1 MNGIRLLLLL
11 AAAAQVEPG
20 TERDYGWSVNKLDG
34 VLEYIVQINTD
45 EVRAMEQRSV
55 KYPNGQ
61 ENVSNMPRELVGRAS
76 RVVTRVGNEILPRE
90 PSLQDLERTP
100 RLFEQPN
107 PSATA
112 LLGPGR
118 LQELESNVHNIQGS
132 APALPEFPN
141 GLGGAQGQT
150 GVGNDRFGQASNTLR
165 DDPKESLSDAFP
177 DSNMLAQNLSNN
189 QSGASGFLNDTRGA
203 AAGASSRFNNTAQP
217 AVANPAANP
226 SANPPSS
233 MPAFPPAVG
242 ANSTLATNPY
252 PGSTNSKSSGLG
264 NGTQLGSNP
273 SALNYPDPR
282 LNPPSLNSPLPQQ
295 QTPSSGFGTTPGLAG
310 RPANNWA
317 ATSNPAPATYDP
329 RLSQPYD
336 SYAGTPNYSPS
347 YTSAPNP
354 GTYPLHVATNAPNP
368 ALANSSTQT
377 GRPPQTA
384 ASGGVAAPPISAS
397 GGQITATN
405 VDGILQVLFLLSLVV
420 NFYLG
425 ILIRKLLIRY
435 RSLLTNVRSQTAYT

>member
-11 AAAAQVEPG
+11 AASAQVEPG
-20 TERDYGWSVNKLDG
+20 TERDYGWSVNKDDG

-45 EVRAMEQRSV
+45 EVRAMEQRSE

-90 PSLQDLERTP
+90 PSLQELERTS

-118 LQELESNVHNIQGS
+118 LQELEANVRNIQGS
-132 APALPEFPN
+132 APAIPDFPN
-141 GLGGAQGQT
+141 GFAGAQAQT
-150 GVGNDRFGQASNTLR
+150 GSDRLGQAANTLR
-165 DDPKESLSDAFP
+165 EDLANSLTDALP
-177 DSNMLAQNLSNN
+177 DSKMLAQNFSNN
-189 QSGASGFLNDTRGA
+189 QSGASGFLNGA
-203 AAGASSRFNNTAQP
+203 GGGTASSNSKFNNTAQP
-217 AVANPAANP
+217 STTNPAATP
-226 SANPPSS
+226 LANPPSS
-233 MPAFPPAVG
+233 MPPFPPATG
-242 ANSTLATNPY
+242 ANATLANPY
-252 PGSTNSKSSGLG
+252 PGATNNKNLGFG
-264 NGTQLGSNP
+264 NGTQAGSGT

-282 LNPPSLNSPLPQQ
+282 LTPPSLNSPLPQQ
-295 QTPSSGFGTTPGLAG
+295 QTPSSGFGTTPGLTN

-317 ATSNPAPATYDP
+317 ATPNPASTNYDP
-329 RLSQPYD
+329 SMSQPYD
-336 SYAGTPNYSPS
+336 AYGGAPNYSPS
-347 YTSAPNP
+347 YTPLPNS
-354 GTYPLHVATNAPNP
+354 GTYPLHVATNAPLVPLPTSQTQGGRQTQLP
-368 ALANSSTQT
+368 A
-377 GRPPQTA
+377 G
-384 ASGGVAAPPISAS
+384 GGVVIPTSPVN
-397 GGQITATN
+397 GGQITPAN

-425 ILIRKLLIRY
+425 ILIRKLLMRY